1 MCTNL
6 TDALMEDL
14 IEITWTFDRLIS
26 EGKIKSWNEL
36 MEYVPTGSDG
46 IKMEEATESENMISA
61 EKLIN
66 KFTDMANRGT
76 LLCGRNVTQEDLLM
90 QIIGT
95 IVKVSMDL

>member
-6 TDALMEDL
+6 TDALMEDI

-46 IKMEEATESENMISA
+46 IKEAFINIAKDFEKKYPFYSTWDNGNLDYLIEIQKFA
-61 EKLIN
+61 EKKLI
-66 KFTDMANRGT
+66 KEWGK
-76 LLCGRNVTQEDLLM
+76 EE
-90 QIIGT
+90 
-95 IVKVSMDL
+95 K